1 MYDTIKEI
9 CKERHISVSS
19 LERKAGIGNGT
30 ITKWNEN
37 SPSLD
42 NLQKV
47 ADALG
52 IKVTTLINRSRAKP
66 RE

>member
-9 CKERHISVSS
+9 CRERHISVSS
-19 LERKAGIGNGT
+19 LERQAGVGNGT

>member
-1 MYDTIKEI
+1 MYDAIKEI
-9 CKERHISVSS
+9 CKERNISVSS
-19 LERKAGIGNGT
+19 LERKAGVGNGT

>member
-9 CKERHISVSS
+9 CKEHHVSVSS
-19 LERKAGIGNGT
+19 LERKAGVGNGT

-47 ADALG
+47 ADALD

-66 RE
+66 KE